1 MVVGVSGKVKILE
14 YTPTQNICAIEHW
27 GFDVATLHLTIRSSQ
42 RMQLYPAD
50 FMSAA
55 QMSKDGRQG
64 NEALEGKR
72 SPRARDWSQ
81 SGITELQDRRKR

>member
-1 MVVGVSGKVKILE
+1 
-14 YTPTQNICAIEHW
+14 
-27 GFDVATLHLTIRSSQ
+27 
-42 RMQLYPAD
+42 MQLYPAD